1 MPEPLHQPPPAPAP
15 AGRAYP
21 KPDLTAQWVLDAF
34 ARVRSDRVQGT
45 LPWQTPPM
53 AAREKAQM
61 LVDQVSE
68 SVYGQVTKQEVVRTL
83 ELYFEQAKESQD
95 TRELETAFGF
105 GTWVSRF
112 HDLLEQA
119 RGLRPA
125 RKAAPRIQAA
135 RASPPPVTVGLAK
148 PSGTY
153 RKGTPL

>member
-1 MPEPLHQPPPAPAP
+1 MS
-15 AGRAYP
+15 
-21 KPDLTAQWVLDAF
+21 AQWVLDAF
-34 ARVRSDRVQGT
+34 ARVRSESVEGT

-61 LVDQVSE
+61 LVDQISE
-68 SVYGQVTKQEVVRTL
+68 SLHGLVTKQEITRTL

-125 RKAAPRIQAA
+125 RKAAPRIQPA
-135 RASPPPVTVGLAK
+135 RASPPAVTVGLAK